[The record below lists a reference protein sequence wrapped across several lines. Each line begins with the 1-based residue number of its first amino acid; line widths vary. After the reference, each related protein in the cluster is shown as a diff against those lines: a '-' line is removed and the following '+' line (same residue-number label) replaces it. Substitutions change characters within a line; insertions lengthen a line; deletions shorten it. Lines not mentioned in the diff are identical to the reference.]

1 MSLMNS
7 LRRLA
12 IGIVILVAVSFTI
25 VFLFDQFVAVPI
37 RLPDL
42 LRETTRTFIIVLFGL
57 LVVFFIMRS
66 KSVIAKRVGP
76 TPATVFQFFMVLAA
90 IIVMVFAVLNAF
102 QVPATTLLLG
112 GGIVSITIGLVVSTF
127 VGNILAGTL
136 VLMTHPFRIGDT
148 VIINNVPGRIEEISA
163 MVTRIRND
171 VGGLVVVP
179 NTAIAQGA
187 VVITKIPRTATQT
200 GIKASRL
207 PYSEGDRV
215 YTTYLNAEGVVEEVD
230 SFQTKILLDSGR
242 EITFLNTSVLT
253 GSVAVARIAPEKA
266 EKTDEKTGDTR

>member
-1 MSLMNS
+1 LSLANS
-7 LRRLA
+7 LRRLV

-25 VFLFDQFVAVPI
+25 VFLFDQFVAVPV

-57 LVVFFIMRS
+57 LVVFFIRRS
-66 KSVIAKRVGP
+66 KSVIAKRIGP

-112 GGIVSITIGLVVSTF
+112 GGIVSITIGLIVSTF

-136 VLMTHPFRIGDT
+136 VFMTHPFRIGDT

-171 VGGLVVVP
+171 VGGLTVVP
-179 NTAIAQGA
+179 NTAIAQGS
-187 VVITKIPRTATQT
+187 VIITKIPISATKE
-200 GIKASRL
+200 GVKVSRL
-207 PYSEGDRV
+207 PYLEGDRV
-215 YTTYLNAEGVVEEVD
+215 YTTYLSSEGVVKEVD
-230 SFQTKILLDSGR
+230 SFQTRILLDSGK

-253 GSVAVARIAPEKA
+253 GSVAVARIAPEKSA
-266 EKTDEKTGDTR
+266 KKDEKTGDTL

>member
-187 VVITKIPRTATQT
+187 VVITKIPRTATQA
-200 GIKASRL
+200 GIKESRL